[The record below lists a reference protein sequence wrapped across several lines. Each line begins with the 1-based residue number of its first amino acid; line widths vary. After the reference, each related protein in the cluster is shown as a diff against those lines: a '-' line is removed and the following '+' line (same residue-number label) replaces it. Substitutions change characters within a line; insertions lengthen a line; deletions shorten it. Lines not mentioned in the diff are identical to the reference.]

1 MPPIALLK
9 TNIAFLFIKIVEYT
23 IGVFISRLIGKPL
36 PNHATI
42 AWFSLYKKTYKSVKM
57 LL

>member
-9 TNIAFLFIKIVEYT
+9 TNIAFLFIKIIEYT

-42 AWFSLYKKTYKSVKM
+42 AWFFFISKRPIKA
-57 LL
+57 